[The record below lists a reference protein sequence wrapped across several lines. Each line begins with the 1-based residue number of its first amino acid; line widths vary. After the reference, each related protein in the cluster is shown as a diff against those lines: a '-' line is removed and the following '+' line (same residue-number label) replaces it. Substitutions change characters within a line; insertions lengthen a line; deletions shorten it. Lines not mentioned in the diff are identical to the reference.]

1 MSIVRDTHMNYA
13 ASSNKLINRNSNSC
27 SSLEVVAITEV
38 TVTPVV
44 VLVSTAVLI
53 VVLIVSVVLGKLR
66 RSW

>member
-1 MSIVRDTHMNYA
+1 MNYA